1 MLFLLPAILSV
12 SSKADNATK
21 SNPYDVT
28 SSLKQ
33 ESLSVTRCAQGDL
46 KPNHRYGVCF
56 LCLLLMNGIQENC
69 V

>member
-21 SNPYDVT
+21 RNPYDVT

-46 KPNHRYGVCF
+46 KPNHGVCF
-56 LCLLLMNGIQENC
+56 LCLLLMSGIQENC